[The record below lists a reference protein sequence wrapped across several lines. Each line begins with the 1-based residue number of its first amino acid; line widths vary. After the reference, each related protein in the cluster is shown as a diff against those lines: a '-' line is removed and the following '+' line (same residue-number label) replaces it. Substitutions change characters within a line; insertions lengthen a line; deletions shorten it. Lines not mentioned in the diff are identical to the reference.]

1 MSKLYFFRHGQAS
14 LGADNYDV
22 LSSKG
27 KEQAVALGTYLAQ
40 KNIQFDR
47 VFVGPLDRQ
56 KDTYEAVKT
65 FILNT
70 IYPYPQQKK
79 LWD

>member
-56 KDTYEAVKT
+56 KDT
-65 FILNT
+65 
-70 IYPYPQQKK
+70 
-79 LWD
+79 